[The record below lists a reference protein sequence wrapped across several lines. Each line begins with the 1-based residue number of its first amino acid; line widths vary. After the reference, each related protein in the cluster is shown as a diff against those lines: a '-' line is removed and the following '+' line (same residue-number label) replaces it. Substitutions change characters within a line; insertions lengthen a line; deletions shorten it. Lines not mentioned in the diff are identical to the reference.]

1 MFKFKAS
8 YVALAAVLTSSVVYA
23 DPTSYTHSSGA
34 TVIDIE
40 KPNAAGV
47 SHNLYRDF
55 NVGTNG
61 TILNNSGDDVSHST
75 FGNIARNN
83 NLTAGSASVILNEVT
98 SKNASSLKGFIEVN
112 GQKADVV
119 IANPNGITC
128 SGCSFVNTNKAILTT
143 GKVNMTDDGAIG
155 SYTVTGG
162 TLTIGEN
169 GMNAANGYAVLLADA
184 IKING
189 KVQANNALVSAGN
202 FTMDNSSGSVT
213 SAGKKATLI
222 QMTVNPQYSID
233 VSSLGGI
240 EANSISMVGNNIGF
254 GVRNKGSII
263 SNGTLMLTSNGNLLN
278 KGSITGKGLLSQV
291 STVTGITNDG
301 SIAGAYYL
309 MLSSGD
315 YIVNTGS
322 LSGGQLIATANGNI
336 TNGDSGT
343 MTGTSGLSLTSGGKI
358 RNEEKASLLSNNQI
372 AATAIGD
379 FLNEGKISAKHTSLT
394 FVGDSFKNTG
404 NINSTGQTTI
414 QSLTQDGTANTGEIY
429 NLGNITGENIN
440 LQTNGTLAQSSS
452 GRIEAT
458 NAITAHSY
466 WLNQNGY
473 MNAADIT
480 TDHGVVNNY
489 GNITAKN
496 ISITTYSDITNEG
509 QISSTGD
516 LTLNTKN
523 KGAIYNYSTL
533 SAGGNMTLT
542 ATKVVNGGKSCGI
555 LGLAKCGVGTLTA
568 DKLVLNSSQ
577 KYVSDMGGKQYFKST
592 EVNTVKP
599 RASFFAR
606 LGLEGPTLELI
617 VATFWTA
624 RQHVRG
630 VYRQVI
636 VALLAD
642 QVAQTDH
649 FAAVVHAVMIQIL
662 KDFPPLELGF
672 VGDISQLLPQALF
685 DHPHKHA
692 VALVFVTLFVAAGK
706 LLEVAFDRRN
716 HRLDLA
722 LRQIAGADDFF
733 PRLRHQRV
741 DIALSMA
748 EPFAE
753 RGDQFTVIL
762 SNLVHHF
769 ASGGVN
775 VF

>member
-23 DPTSYTHSSGA
+23 DPTRYTHSSGA

-55 NVGTNG
+55 NVGANG

-83 NLTAGSASVILNEVT
+83 NLTDGSASVILNEVT

-414 QSLTQDGTANTGEIY
+414 QSLTQDGSANTGEIY

-592 EVNTVKP
+592 EVNTVK
-599 RASFFAR
+599 
-606 LGLEGPTLELI
+606 
-617 VATFWTA
+617 
-624 RQHVRG
+624 
-630 VYRQVI
+630 
-636 VALLAD
+636 
-642 QVAQTDH
+642 
-649 FAAVVHAVMIQIL
+649 
-662 KDFPPLELGF
+662 
-672 VGDISQLLPQALF
+672 
-685 DHPHKHA
+685 
-692 VALVFVTLFVAAGK
+692 
-706 LLEVAFDRRN
+706 
-716 HRLDLA
+716 
-722 LRQIAGADDFF
+722 
-733 PRLRHQRV
+733 
-741 DIALSMA
+741 
-748 EPFAE
+748 
-753 RGDQFTVIL
+753 
-762 SNLVHHF
+762 
-769 ASGGVN
+769 
-775 VF
+775 

>member
-55 NVGTNG
+55 NVGANG

-83 NLTAGSASVILNEVT
+83 NLTDGSASVILNEVT

-414 QSLTQDGTANTGEIY
+414 QSLTQDGSANTGEIY
-429 NLGNITGENIN
+429 SLGNITGENIN

-592 EVNTVKP
+592 EVNTVK
-599 RASFFAR
+599 
-606 LGLEGPTLELI
+606 
-617 VATFWTA
+617 
-624 RQHVRG
+624 
-630 VYRQVI
+630 
-636 VALLAD
+636 
-642 QVAQTDH
+642 
-649 FAAVVHAVMIQIL
+649 
-662 KDFPPLELGF
+662 
-672 VGDISQLLPQALF
+672 
-685 DHPHKHA
+685 
-692 VALVFVTLFVAAGK
+692 
-706 LLEVAFDRRN
+706 
-716 HRLDLA
+716 
-722 LRQIAGADDFF
+722 
-733 PRLRHQRV
+733 
-741 DIALSMA
+741 
-748 EPFAE
+748 
-753 RGDQFTVIL
+753 
-762 SNLVHHF
+762 
-769 ASGGVN
+769 
-775 VF
+775 

>member
-55 NVGTNG
+55 NVGANG

-83 NLTAGSASVILNEVT
+83 NLTDGSASVILNEVT

-414 QSLTQDGTANTGEIY
+414 QSLTQDGSANTGEIY

-523 KGAIYNYSTL
+523 NGAIYNYSTL

-592 EVNTVKP
+592 EVNTVK
-599 RASFFAR
+599 
-606 LGLEGPTLELI
+606 
-617 VATFWTA
+617 
-624 RQHVRG
+624 
-630 VYRQVI
+630 
-636 VALLAD
+636 
-642 QVAQTDH
+642 
-649 FAAVVHAVMIQIL
+649 
-662 KDFPPLELGF
+662 
-672 VGDISQLLPQALF
+672 
-685 DHPHKHA
+685 
-692 VALVFVTLFVAAGK
+692 
-706 LLEVAFDRRN
+706 
-716 HRLDLA
+716 
-722 LRQIAGADDFF
+722 
-733 PRLRHQRV
+733 
-741 DIALSMA
+741 
-748 EPFAE
+748 
-753 RGDQFTVIL
+753 
-762 SNLVHHF
+762 
-769 ASGGVN
+769 
-775 VF
+775 

>member
-1 MFKFKAS
+1 
-8 YVALAAVLTSSVVYA
+8 VLTSSVVYA

-55 NVGTNG
+55 NVGANG

-83 NLTAGSASVILNEVT
+83 NLTDGSASVILNEVT

-414 QSLTQDGTANTGEIY
+414 QSLTQDGSANTGEIY

-592 EVNTVKP
+592 EVNTVK
-599 RASFFAR
+599 
-606 LGLEGPTLELI
+606 
-617 VATFWTA
+617 
-624 RQHVRG
+624 
-630 VYRQVI
+630 
-636 VALLAD
+636 
-642 QVAQTDH
+642 
-649 FAAVVHAVMIQIL
+649 
-662 KDFPPLELGF
+662 
-672 VGDISQLLPQALF
+672 
-685 DHPHKHA
+685 
-692 VALVFVTLFVAAGK
+692 
-706 LLEVAFDRRN
+706 
-716 HRLDLA
+716 
-722 LRQIAGADDFF
+722 
-733 PRLRHQRV
+733 
-741 DIALSMA
+741 
-748 EPFAE
+748 
-753 RGDQFTVIL
+753 
-762 SNLVHHF
+762 
-769 ASGGVN
+769 
-775 VF
+775 

>member
-55 NVGTNG
+55 NVGANG

-83 NLTAGSASVILNEVT
+83 NLTDGSASVILNEVT

-414 QSLTQDGTANTGEIY
+414 QSLTQDGSANTGEIY

-440 LQTNGTLAQSSS
+440 LQTNGTLAQSNS

-592 EVNTVKP
+592 EVNTVK
-599 RASFFAR
+599 
-606 LGLEGPTLELI
+606 
-617 VATFWTA
+617 
-624 RQHVRG
+624 
-630 VYRQVI
+630 
-636 VALLAD
+636 
-642 QVAQTDH
+642 
-649 FAAVVHAVMIQIL
+649 
-662 KDFPPLELGF
+662 
-672 VGDISQLLPQALF
+672 
-685 DHPHKHA
+685 
-692 VALVFVTLFVAAGK
+692 
-706 LLEVAFDRRN
+706 
-716 HRLDLA
+716 
-722 LRQIAGADDFF
+722 
-733 PRLRHQRV
+733 
-741 DIALSMA
+741 
-748 EPFAE
+748 
-753 RGDQFTVIL
+753 
-762 SNLVHHF
+762 
-769 ASGGVN
+769 
-775 VF
+775 

>member
-55 NVGTNG
+55 NVGANG

-414 QSLTQDGTANTGEIY
+414 QSLTQDGSANTGEIY

-533 SAGGNMTLT
+533 STGGNMTLT

-592 EVNTVKP
+592 EVNTVK
-599 RASFFAR
+599 
-606 LGLEGPTLELI
+606 
-617 VATFWTA
+617 
-624 RQHVRG
+624 
-630 VYRQVI
+630 
-636 VALLAD
+636 
-642 QVAQTDH
+642 
-649 FAAVVHAVMIQIL
+649 
-662 KDFPPLELGF
+662 
-672 VGDISQLLPQALF
+672 
-685 DHPHKHA
+685 
-692 VALVFVTLFVAAGK
+692 
-706 LLEVAFDRRN
+706 
-716 HRLDLA
+716 
-722 LRQIAGADDFF
+722 
-733 PRLRHQRV
+733 
-741 DIALSMA
+741 
-748 EPFAE
+748 
-753 RGDQFTVIL
+753 
-762 SNLVHHF
+762 
-769 ASGGVN
+769 
-775 VF
+775 

>member
-55 NVGTNG
+55 NVGANG

-83 NLTAGSASVILNEVT
+83 NLTDGSASVILNEVT

-278 KGSITGKGLLSQV
+278 KGSITGKGLLSQA

-414 QSLTQDGTANTGEIY
+414 QSLTQDGSANTGEIY

-592 EVNTVKP
+592 EVNTVK
-599 RASFFAR
+599 
-606 LGLEGPTLELI
+606 
-617 VATFWTA
+617 
-624 RQHVRG
+624 
-630 VYRQVI
+630 
-636 VALLAD
+636 
-642 QVAQTDH
+642 
-649 FAAVVHAVMIQIL
+649 
-662 KDFPPLELGF
+662 
-672 VGDISQLLPQALF
+672 
-685 DHPHKHA
+685 
-692 VALVFVTLFVAAGK
+692 
-706 LLEVAFDRRN
+706 
-716 HRLDLA
+716 
-722 LRQIAGADDFF
+722 
-733 PRLRHQRV
+733 
-741 DIALSMA
+741 
-748 EPFAE
+748 
-753 RGDQFTVIL
+753 
-762 SNLVHHF
+762 
-769 ASGGVN
+769 
-775 VF
+775 

>member
-143 GKVNMTDDGAIG
+143 GKVNMTSDGAIG

-189 KVQANNALVSAGN
+189 KVQANNALVSAGR
-202 FTMDNSSGSVT
+202 FTMDNSSGAIT
-213 SAGKKATLI
+213 SAGKQATLI
-222 QMTVNPQYSID
+222 EMTVNPQYSID

-240 EANSISMVGNNIGF
+240 TANSISMVGNNIGF
-254 GVRNKGSII
+254 GVRNQGSIVAN
-263 SNGTLMLTSNGNLLN
+263 STLQLTSNGL
-278 KGSITGKGLLSQV
+278 T
-291 STVTGITNDG
+291 
-301 SIAGAYYL
+301 
-309 MLSSGD
+309 
-315 YIVNTGS
+315 
-322 LSGGQLIATANGNI
+322 
-336 TNGDSGT
+336 
-343 MTGTSGLSLTSGGKI
+343 LTSGGKI
-358 RNEEKASLLSNNQI
+358 SNEEKSSLLSNNQI
-372 AATAIGD
+372 SITAMGD
-379 FLNEGKISAKHTSLT
+379 FFNEGKISAKNTSLT

-414 QSLTQDGTANTGEIY
+414 QSLKQDGSANSGEIY

-440 LQTNGTLAQSSS
+440 LQTNGTLAQSTS
-452 GRIEAT
+452 GRMEAT

-473 MNAADIT
+473 MKAADIT
-480 TDHGVVNNY
+480 TDHGVVSNN
-489 GNITAKN
+489 GTINAKN

-592 EVNTVKP
+592 EVNTVK
-599 RASFFAR
+599 
-606 LGLEGPTLELI
+606 
-617 VATFWTA
+617 
-624 RQHVRG
+624 
-630 VYRQVI
+630 
-636 VALLAD
+636 
-642 QVAQTDH
+642 
-649 FAAVVHAVMIQIL
+649 
-662 KDFPPLELGF
+662 
-672 VGDISQLLPQALF
+672 
-685 DHPHKHA
+685 
-692 VALVFVTLFVAAGK
+692 
-706 LLEVAFDRRN
+706 
-716 HRLDLA
+716 
-722 LRQIAGADDFF
+722 
-733 PRLRHQRV
+733 
-741 DIALSMA
+741 
-748 EPFAE
+748 
-753 RGDQFTVIL
+753 
-762 SNLVHHF
+762 
-769 ASGGVN
+769 
-775 VF
+775 

>member
-55 NVGTNG
+55 NVGANG

-83 NLTAGSASVILNEVT
+83 NLTDGSASVILNEVT

-394 FVGDSFKNTG
+394 FVGDSYKNTG

-414 QSLTQDGTANTGEIY
+414 QSLTQDGSANTGEIY

-592 EVNTVKP
+592 EVNTVK
-599 RASFFAR
+599 
-606 LGLEGPTLELI
+606 
-617 VATFWTA
+617 
-624 RQHVRG
+624 
-630 VYRQVI
+630 
-636 VALLAD
+636 
-642 QVAQTDH
+642 
-649 FAAVVHAVMIQIL
+649 
-662 KDFPPLELGF
+662 
-672 VGDISQLLPQALF
+672 
-685 DHPHKHA
+685 
-692 VALVFVTLFVAAGK
+692 
-706 LLEVAFDRRN
+706 
-716 HRLDLA
+716 
-722 LRQIAGADDFF
+722 
-733 PRLRHQRV
+733 
-741 DIALSMA
+741 
-748 EPFAE
+748 
-753 RGDQFTVIL
+753 
-762 SNLVHHF
+762 
-769 ASGGVN
+769 
-775 VF
+775 

>member
-55 NVGTNG
+55 NVGANG

-83 NLTAGSASVILNEVT
+83 NLTDGSASVILNEVT

-414 QSLTQDGTANTGEIY
+414 QSLTQDGSANTGEIY

-533 SAGGNMTLT
+533 SGGGNMTLT

-592 EVNTVKP
+592 EVNTVK
-599 RASFFAR
+599 
-606 LGLEGPTLELI
+606 
-617 VATFWTA
+617 
-624 RQHVRG
+624 
-630 VYRQVI
+630 
-636 VALLAD
+636 
-642 QVAQTDH
+642 
-649 FAAVVHAVMIQIL
+649 
-662 KDFPPLELGF
+662 
-672 VGDISQLLPQALF
+672 
-685 DHPHKHA
+685 
-692 VALVFVTLFVAAGK
+692 
-706 LLEVAFDRRN
+706 
-716 HRLDLA
+716 
-722 LRQIAGADDFF
+722 
-733 PRLRHQRV
+733 
-741 DIALSMA
+741 
-748 EPFAE
+748 
-753 RGDQFTVIL
+753 
-762 SNLVHHF
+762 
-769 ASGGVN
+769 
-775 VF
+775 

>member
-1 MFKFKAS
+1 
-8 YVALAAVLTSSVVYA
+8 VLTSSVVYA

-83 NLTAGSASVILNEVT
+83 NLTDGSASVILNEVT

-414 QSLTQDGTANTGEIY
+414 QSLTQDGSANTGEIY

-592 EVNTVKP
+592 EVNTVK
-599 RASFFAR
+599 
-606 LGLEGPTLELI
+606 
-617 VATFWTA
+617 
-624 RQHVRG
+624 
-630 VYRQVI
+630 
-636 VALLAD
+636 
-642 QVAQTDH
+642 
-649 FAAVVHAVMIQIL
+649 
-662 KDFPPLELGF
+662 
-672 VGDISQLLPQALF
+672 
-685 DHPHKHA
+685 
-692 VALVFVTLFVAAGK
+692 
-706 LLEVAFDRRN
+706 
-716 HRLDLA
+716 
-722 LRQIAGADDFF
+722 
-733 PRLRHQRV
+733 
-741 DIALSMA
+741 
-748 EPFAE
+748 
-753 RGDQFTVIL
+753 
-762 SNLVHHF
+762 
-769 ASGGVN
+769 
-775 VF
+775 

>member
-23 DPTSYTHSSGA
+23 APTSYTHSSGA

-55 NVGTNG
+55 NVGANG
-61 TILNNSGDDVSHST
+61 TILNNSGDDVSHSS

-98 SKNASSLKGFIEVN
+98 STNASSLKGFIEVN

-184 IKING
+184 INING

-254 GVRNKGSII
+254 GVRNKGSIVAN
-263 SNGTLMLTSNGNLLN
+263 SSLQLTSNGNLLN
-278 KGSITGKGLLSQV
+278 KGTIKSNGLLSQV
-291 STVTGITNDG
+291 ATASGITNDG

-379 FLNEGKISAKHTSLT
+379 FLNEGKISAKNTSLT

-414 QSLTQDGTANTGEIY
+414 QSLKQDGSANTGEIY

-473 MNAADIT
+473 MKAADIT

-509 QISSTGD
+509 QISSTDD

-592 EVNTVKP
+592 EVNTVK
-599 RASFFAR
+599 
-606 LGLEGPTLELI
+606 
-617 VATFWTA
+617 
-624 RQHVRG
+624 
-630 VYRQVI
+630 
-636 VALLAD
+636 
-642 QVAQTDH
+642 
-649 FAAVVHAVMIQIL
+649 
-662 KDFPPLELGF
+662 
-672 VGDISQLLPQALF
+672 
-685 DHPHKHA
+685 
-692 VALVFVTLFVAAGK
+692 
-706 LLEVAFDRRN
+706 
-716 HRLDLA
+716 
-722 LRQIAGADDFF
+722 
-733 PRLRHQRV
+733 
-741 DIALSMA
+741 
-748 EPFAE
+748 
-753 RGDQFTVIL
+753 
-762 SNLVHHF
+762 
-769 ASGGVN
+769 
-775 VF
+775 

>member
-1 MFKFKAS
+1 M
-8 YVALAAVLTSSVVYA
+8 
-23 DPTSYTHSSGA
+23 
-34 TVIDIE
+34 
-40 KPNAAGV
+40 
-47 SHNLYRDF
+47 
-55 NVGTNG
+55 
-61 TILNNSGDDVSHST
+61 
-75 FGNIARNN
+75 
-83 NLTAGSASVILNEVT
+83 
-98 SKNASSLKGFIEVN
+98 
-112 GQKADVV
+112 V

-143 GKVNMTDDGAIG
+143 GKVNMTSDGAIG

-189 KVQANNALVSAGN
+189 KVQANNALVSAGR
-202 FTMDNSSGSVT
+202 FTMDNSSGAIT
-213 SAGKKATLI
+213 SAGKQATLI
-222 QMTVNPQYSID
+222 EMTINPQYSID

-240 EANSISMVGNNIGF
+240 TANSISMVGNNIGF
-254 GVRNKGSII
+254 GVRNQGSIVAN
-263 SNGTLMLTSNGNLLN
+263 STLQLTSNGNLLN
-278 KGSITGKGLLSQV
+278 KGTIKGNGLLSQV
-291 STVTGITNDG
+291 STATGITNNG

-315 YIVNTGS
+315 YIVNVGS
-322 LSGGQLIATANGNI
+322 LTGGQLIASANGNI

-379 FLNEGKISAKHTSLT
+379 FLNEGKISAKNTSLT

-414 QSLTQDGTANTGEIY
+414 QSLKQDGSANSGEIY

-440 LQTNGTLAQSSS
+440 LQTNGTLAQSTS
-452 GRIEAT
+452 GRMEAT

-473 MNAADIT
+473 MKAADIT
-480 TDHGVVNNY
+480 TDHGVVSNN
-489 GNITAKN
+489 GTINAKN
-496 ISITTYSDITNEG
+496 ISITTNSDITNEG

-523 KGAIYNYSTL
+523 KGTIYNYSTL

-592 EVNTVKP
+592 EVNTVK
-599 RASFFAR
+599 
-606 LGLEGPTLELI
+606 
-617 VATFWTA
+617 
-624 RQHVRG
+624 
-630 VYRQVI
+630 
-636 VALLAD
+636 
-642 QVAQTDH
+642 
-649 FAAVVHAVMIQIL
+649 
-662 KDFPPLELGF
+662 
-672 VGDISQLLPQALF
+672 
-685 DHPHKHA
+685 
-692 VALVFVTLFVAAGK
+692 
-706 LLEVAFDRRN
+706 
-716 HRLDLA
+716 
-722 LRQIAGADDFF
+722 
-733 PRLRHQRV
+733 
-741 DIALSMA
+741 
-748 EPFAE
+748 
-753 RGDQFTVIL
+753 
-762 SNLVHHF
+762 
-769 ASGGVN
+769 
-775 VF
+775 

>member
-55 NVGTNG
+55 NVGANG

-143 GKVNMTDDGAIG
+143 DKVNMTDDGAIG

-184 IKING
+184 INING

-254 GVRNKGSII
+254 GVRNKGSIVAY
-263 SNGTLMLTSNGNLLN
+263 SSLQLTSNGNLLN
-278 KGSITGKGLLSQV
+278 KGTIKSNGLLNQV
-291 STVTGITNDG
+291 ATASGITNDG

-379 FLNEGKISAKHTSLT
+379 FLNEGKISAKNTSLT

-414 QSLTQDGTANTGEIY
+414 QSLKQDGSANTGEIY

-473 MNAADIT
+473 MKAADIT

-509 QISSTGD
+509 QISSTDD

-592 EVNTVKP
+592 EVNTVK
-599 RASFFAR
+599 
-606 LGLEGPTLELI
+606 
-617 VATFWTA
+617 
-624 RQHVRG
+624 
-630 VYRQVI
+630 
-636 VALLAD
+636 
-642 QVAQTDH
+642 
-649 FAAVVHAVMIQIL
+649 
-662 KDFPPLELGF
+662 
-672 VGDISQLLPQALF
+672 
-685 DHPHKHA
+685 
-692 VALVFVTLFVAAGK
+692 
-706 LLEVAFDRRN
+706 
-716 HRLDLA
+716 
-722 LRQIAGADDFF
+722 
-733 PRLRHQRV
+733 
-741 DIALSMA
+741 
-748 EPFAE
+748 
-753 RGDQFTVIL
+753 
-762 SNLVHHF
+762 
-769 ASGGVN
+769 
-775 VF
+775 

>member
-23 DPTSYTHSSGA
+23 APTSYTHSSGA
-34 TVIDIE
+34 TVINIE

-414 QSLTQDGTANTGEIY
+414 QSLKQDGSANTGEIY

-592 EVNTVKP
+592 EVNTVK
-599 RASFFAR
+599 
-606 LGLEGPTLELI
+606 
-617 VATFWTA
+617 
-624 RQHVRG
+624 
-630 VYRQVI
+630 
-636 VALLAD
+636 
-642 QVAQTDH
+642 
-649 FAAVVHAVMIQIL
+649 
-662 KDFPPLELGF
+662 
-672 VGDISQLLPQALF
+672 
-685 DHPHKHA
+685 
-692 VALVFVTLFVAAGK
+692 
-706 LLEVAFDRRN
+706 
-716 HRLDLA
+716 
-722 LRQIAGADDFF
+722 
-733 PRLRHQRV
+733 
-741 DIALSMA
+741 
-748 EPFAE
+748 
-753 RGDQFTVIL
+753 
-762 SNLVHHF
+762 
-769 ASGGVN
+769 
-775 VF
+775 

>member
-55 NVGTNG
+55 NVGANG

-83 NLTAGSASVILNEVT
+83 NLTDGSASVILNEVT

-278 KGSITGKGLLSQV
+278 KGSITGKGLLNQV

-414 QSLTQDGTANTGEIY
+414 QSLTQDGSANTGEIY

-592 EVNTVKP
+592 EVNTVK
-599 RASFFAR
+599 
-606 LGLEGPTLELI
+606 
-617 VATFWTA
+617 
-624 RQHVRG
+624 
-630 VYRQVI
+630 
-636 VALLAD
+636 
-642 QVAQTDH
+642 
-649 FAAVVHAVMIQIL
+649 
-662 KDFPPLELGF
+662 
-672 VGDISQLLPQALF
+672 
-685 DHPHKHA
+685 
-692 VALVFVTLFVAAGK
+692 
-706 LLEVAFDRRN
+706 
-716 HRLDLA
+716 
-722 LRQIAGADDFF
+722 
-733 PRLRHQRV
+733 
-741 DIALSMA
+741 
-748 EPFAE
+748 
-753 RGDQFTVIL
+753 
-762 SNLVHHF
+762 
-769 ASGGVN
+769 
-775 VF
+775 

>member
-263 SNGTLMLTSNGNLLN
+263 SNGTLMLTSNGTLLN

-414 QSLTQDGTANTGEIY
+414 QSLTQDGSANTGEIY

-592 EVNTVKP
+592 EVNTVK
-599 RASFFAR
+599 
-606 LGLEGPTLELI
+606 
-617 VATFWTA
+617 
-624 RQHVRG
+624 
-630 VYRQVI
+630 
-636 VALLAD
+636 
-642 QVAQTDH
+642 
-649 FAAVVHAVMIQIL
+649 
-662 KDFPPLELGF
+662 
-672 VGDISQLLPQALF
+672 
-685 DHPHKHA
+685 
-692 VALVFVTLFVAAGK
+692 
-706 LLEVAFDRRN
+706 
-716 HRLDLA
+716 
-722 LRQIAGADDFF
+722 
-733 PRLRHQRV
+733 
-741 DIALSMA
+741 
-748 EPFAE
+748 
-753 RGDQFTVIL
+753 
-762 SNLVHHF
+762 
-769 ASGGVN
+769 
-775 VF
+775 

>member
-61 TILNNSGDDVSHST
+61 SILNNSGDDVSHST

-414 QSLTQDGTANTGEIY
+414 QSLTQDCSANTGEIY

-592 EVNTVKP
+592 EVKTVK
-599 RASFFAR
+599 
-606 LGLEGPTLELI
+606 
-617 VATFWTA
+617 
-624 RQHVRG
+624 
-630 VYRQVI
+630 
-636 VALLAD
+636 
-642 QVAQTDH
+642 
-649 FAAVVHAVMIQIL
+649 
-662 KDFPPLELGF
+662 
-672 VGDISQLLPQALF
+672 
-685 DHPHKHA
+685 
-692 VALVFVTLFVAAGK
+692 
-706 LLEVAFDRRN
+706 
-716 HRLDLA
+716 
-722 LRQIAGADDFF
+722 
-733 PRLRHQRV
+733 
-741 DIALSMA
+741 
-748 EPFAE
+748 
-753 RGDQFTVIL
+753 
-762 SNLVHHF
+762 
-769 ASGGVN
+769 
-775 VF
+775 

>member
-55 NVGTNG
+55 NVGANG

-184 IKING
+184 INING

-240 EANSISMVGNNIGF
+240 EVNSISMVGNNIGF
-254 GVRNKGSII
+254 GVRNKGSIVAN
-263 SNGTLMLTSNGNLLN
+263 SSLQLTSNGNLLN
-278 KGSITGKGLLSQV
+278 KGTIKSNGLLSQV
-291 STVTGITNDG
+291 ATASGITNDG

-379 FLNEGKISAKHTSLT
+379 FLNEGKISAKNTSLT

-414 QSLTQDGTANTGEIY
+414 QSLKQDGSANTGEIY

-473 MNAADIT
+473 MKAADIT

-592 EVNTVKP
+592 EVNT
-599 RASFFAR
+599 
-606 LGLEGPTLELI
+606 
-617 VATFWTA
+617 
-624 RQHVRG
+624 
-630 VYRQVI
+630 
-636 VALLAD
+636 
-642 QVAQTDH
+642 
-649 FAAVVHAVMIQIL
+649 
-662 KDFPPLELGF
+662 GF
-672 VGDISQLLPQALF
+672 V
-685 DHPHKHA
+685 
-692 VALVFVTLFVAAGK
+692 
-706 LLEVAFDRRN
+706 E
-716 HRLDLA
+716 
-722 LRQIAGADDFF
+722 
-733 PRLRHQRV
+733 
-741 DIALSMA
+741 
-748 EPFAE
+748 
-753 RGDQFTVIL
+753 
-762 SNLVHHF
+762 
-769 ASGGVN
+769 
-775 VF
+775 

>member
-55 NVGTNG
+55 NVGANG

-83 NLTAGSASVILNEVT
+83 NLTDGSASVILNEVT

-143 GKVNMTDDGAIG
+143 GKVNMTSDGAIG

-414 QSLTQDGTANTGEIY
+414 QSLTQDGSANTGEIY

-592 EVNTVKP
+592 EVNTVK
-599 RASFFAR
+599 
-606 LGLEGPTLELI
+606 
-617 VATFWTA
+617 
-624 RQHVRG
+624 
-630 VYRQVI
+630 
-636 VALLAD
+636 
-642 QVAQTDH
+642 
-649 FAAVVHAVMIQIL
+649 
-662 KDFPPLELGF
+662 
-672 VGDISQLLPQALF
+672 
-685 DHPHKHA
+685 
-692 VALVFVTLFVAAGK
+692 
-706 LLEVAFDRRN
+706 
-716 HRLDLA
+716 
-722 LRQIAGADDFF
+722 
-733 PRLRHQRV
+733 
-741 DIALSMA
+741 
-748 EPFAE
+748 
-753 RGDQFTVIL
+753 
-762 SNLVHHF
+762 
-769 ASGGVN
+769 
-775 VF
+775 

>member
-83 NLTAGSASVILNEVT
+83 NLTDGSASVILNEVT

-414 QSLTQDGTANTGEIY
+414 QSLTQDGSANTGEIY

-509 QISSTGD
+509 QIRSTGD
-516 LTLNTKN
+516 LILNTKN

-592 EVNTVKP
+592 EVNTVK
-599 RASFFAR
+599 
-606 LGLEGPTLELI
+606 
-617 VATFWTA
+617 
-624 RQHVRG
+624 
-630 VYRQVI
+630 
-636 VALLAD
+636 
-642 QVAQTDH
+642 
-649 FAAVVHAVMIQIL
+649 
-662 KDFPPLELGF
+662 
-672 VGDISQLLPQALF
+672 
-685 DHPHKHA
+685 
-692 VALVFVTLFVAAGK
+692 
-706 LLEVAFDRRN
+706 
-716 HRLDLA
+716 
-722 LRQIAGADDFF
+722 
-733 PRLRHQRV
+733 
-741 DIALSMA
+741 
-748 EPFAE
+748 
-753 RGDQFTVIL
+753 
-762 SNLVHHF
+762 
-769 ASGGVN
+769 
-775 VF
+775 

>member
-55 NVGTNG
+55 NVGANG

-83 NLTAGSASVILNEVT
+83 NLTDGSASVILNEVT

-155 SYTVTGG
+155 SYTVTGS

-414 QSLTQDGTANTGEIY
+414 QSLTQDGSANTGEIY

-592 EVNTVKP
+592 EVNTVK
-599 RASFFAR
+599 
-606 LGLEGPTLELI
+606 
-617 VATFWTA
+617 
-624 RQHVRG
+624 
-630 VYRQVI
+630 
-636 VALLAD
+636 
-642 QVAQTDH
+642 
-649 FAAVVHAVMIQIL
+649 
-662 KDFPPLELGF
+662 
-672 VGDISQLLPQALF
+672 
-685 DHPHKHA
+685 
-692 VALVFVTLFVAAGK
+692 
-706 LLEVAFDRRN
+706 
-716 HRLDLA
+716 
-722 LRQIAGADDFF
+722 
-733 PRLRHQRV
+733 
-741 DIALSMA
+741 
-748 EPFAE
+748 
-753 RGDQFTVIL
+753 
-762 SNLVHHF
+762 
-769 ASGGVN
+769 
-775 VF
+775 

>member
-128 SGCSFVNTNKAILTT
+128 SGCSFVNTNKTILTT

-414 QSLTQDGTANTGEIY
+414 QSLTQDGSANTGEIY

-516 LTLNTKN
+516 LILNTKN

-592 EVNTVKP
+592 EVNTVK
-599 RASFFAR
+599 
-606 LGLEGPTLELI
+606 
-617 VATFWTA
+617 
-624 RQHVRG
+624 
-630 VYRQVI
+630 
-636 VALLAD
+636 
-642 QVAQTDH
+642 
-649 FAAVVHAVMIQIL
+649 
-662 KDFPPLELGF
+662 
-672 VGDISQLLPQALF
+672 
-685 DHPHKHA
+685 
-692 VALVFVTLFVAAGK
+692 
-706 LLEVAFDRRN
+706 
-716 HRLDLA
+716 
-722 LRQIAGADDFF
+722 
-733 PRLRHQRV
+733 
-741 DIALSMA
+741 
-748 EPFAE
+748 
-753 RGDQFTVIL
+753 
-762 SNLVHHF
+762 
-769 ASGGVN
+769 
-775 VF
+775 

>member
-55 NVGTNG
+55 NVGANG

-83 NLTAGSASVILNEVT
+83 NLTDGSASVILNEVT

-222 QMTVNPQYSID
+222 LMTVNPQYSID

-414 QSLTQDGTANTGEIY
+414 QSLTQDGSANTGEIY

-592 EVNTVKP
+592 EVNTVK
-599 RASFFAR
+599 
-606 LGLEGPTLELI
+606 
-617 VATFWTA
+617 
-624 RQHVRG
+624 
-630 VYRQVI
+630 
-636 VALLAD
+636 
-642 QVAQTDH
+642 
-649 FAAVVHAVMIQIL
+649 
-662 KDFPPLELGF
+662 
-672 VGDISQLLPQALF
+672 
-685 DHPHKHA
+685 
-692 VALVFVTLFVAAGK
+692 
-706 LLEVAFDRRN
+706 
-716 HRLDLA
+716 
-722 LRQIAGADDFF
+722 
-733 PRLRHQRV
+733 
-741 DIALSMA
+741 
-748 EPFAE
+748 
-753 RGDQFTVIL
+753 
-762 SNLVHHF
+762 
-769 ASGGVN
+769 
-775 VF
+775 

>member
-55 NVGTNG
+55 NVGANG

-83 NLTAGSASVILNEVT
+83 NLTDGSASVILNEVT

-394 FVGDSFKNTG
+394 FVGDSFKKTG

-414 QSLTQDGTANTGEIY
+414 QSLTQDGSANTGEIY

-592 EVNTVKP
+592 EVNTVK
-599 RASFFAR
+599 
-606 LGLEGPTLELI
+606 
-617 VATFWTA
+617 
-624 RQHVRG
+624 
-630 VYRQVI
+630 
-636 VALLAD
+636 
-642 QVAQTDH
+642 
-649 FAAVVHAVMIQIL
+649 
-662 KDFPPLELGF
+662 
-672 VGDISQLLPQALF
+672 
-685 DHPHKHA
+685 
-692 VALVFVTLFVAAGK
+692 
-706 LLEVAFDRRN
+706 
-716 HRLDLA
+716 
-722 LRQIAGADDFF
+722 
-733 PRLRHQRV
+733 
-741 DIALSMA
+741 
-748 EPFAE
+748 
-753 RGDQFTVIL
+753 
-762 SNLVHHF
+762 
-769 ASGGVN
+769 
-775 VF
+775 

>member
-55 NVGTNG
+55 NVGANG

-112 GQKADVV
+112 GHKADVV

-254 GVRNKGSII
+254 GVRNKGSIVAN
-263 SNGTLMLTSNGNLLN
+263 SSLQLTSNGNLLN
-278 KGSITGKGLLSQV
+278 KGTIKSNGLLSQV
-291 STVTGITNDG
+291 ATASGITNDG

-343 MTGTSGLSLTSGGKI
+343 MTGTSGLRKVRTS
-358 RNEEKASLLSNNQI
+358 S
-372 AATAIGD
+372 
-379 FLNEGKISAKHTSLT
+379 
-394 FVGDSFKNTG
+394 
-404 NINSTGQTTI
+404 
-414 QSLTQDGTANTGEIY
+414 
-429 NLGNITGENIN
+429 
-440 LQTNGTLAQSSS
+440 
-452 GRIEAT
+452 
-458 NAITAHSY
+458 
-466 WLNQNGY
+466 
-473 MNAADIT
+473 
-480 TDHGVVNNY
+480 
-489 GNITAKN
+489 
-496 ISITTYSDITNEG
+496 
-509 QISSTGD
+509 
-516 LTLNTKN
+516 
-523 KGAIYNYSTL
+523 
-533 SAGGNMTLT
+533 
-542 ATKVVNGGKSCGI
+542 
-555 LGLAKCGVGTLTA
+555 
-568 DKLVLNSSQ
+568 
-577 KYVSDMGGKQYFKST
+577 
-592 EVNTVKP
+592 
-599 RASFFAR
+599 
-606 LGLEGPTLELI
+606 
-617 VATFWTA
+617 
-624 RQHVRG
+624 
-630 VYRQVI
+630 
-636 VALLAD
+636 
-642 QVAQTDH
+642 
-649 FAAVVHAVMIQIL
+649 
-662 KDFPPLELGF
+662 
-672 VGDISQLLPQALF
+672 
-685 DHPHKHA
+685 
-692 VALVFVTLFVAAGK
+692 
-706 LLEVAFDRRN
+706 
-716 HRLDLA
+716 
-722 LRQIAGADDFF
+722 
-733 PRLRHQRV
+733 
-741 DIALSMA
+741 
-748 EPFAE
+748 
-753 RGDQFTVIL
+753 
-762 SNLVHHF
+762 
-769 ASGGVN
+769 
-775 VF
+775 

>member
-1 MFKFKAS
+1 
-8 YVALAAVLTSSVVYA
+8 
-23 DPTSYTHSSGA
+23 
-34 TVIDIE
+34 
-40 KPNAAGV
+40 
-47 SHNLYRDF
+47 
-55 NVGTNG
+55 
-61 TILNNSGDDVSHST
+61 
-75 FGNIARNN
+75 
-83 NLTAGSASVILNEVT
+83 
-98 SKNASSLKGFIEVN
+98 
-112 GQKADVV
+112 
-119 IANPNGITC
+119 
-128 SGCSFVNTNKAILTT
+128 
-143 GKVNMTDDGAIG
+143 
-155 SYTVTGG
+155 
-162 TLTIGEN
+162 
-169 GMNAANGYAVLLADA
+169 
-184 IKING
+184 
-189 KVQANNALVSAGN
+189 
-202 FTMDNSSGSVT
+202 
-213 SAGKKATLI
+213 
-222 QMTVNPQYSID
+222 
-233 VSSLGGI
+233 
-240 EANSISMVGNNIGF
+240 
-254 GVRNKGSII
+254 

-414 QSLTQDGTANTGEIY
+414 QSLTQDGSANTGEIY

-592 EVNTVKP
+592 EVNTVK
-599 RASFFAR
+599 
-606 LGLEGPTLELI
+606 
-617 VATFWTA
+617 
-624 RQHVRG
+624 
-630 VYRQVI
+630 
-636 VALLAD
+636 
-642 QVAQTDH
+642 
-649 FAAVVHAVMIQIL
+649 
-662 KDFPPLELGF
+662 
-672 VGDISQLLPQALF
+672 
-685 DHPHKHA
+685 
-692 VALVFVTLFVAAGK
+692 
-706 LLEVAFDRRN
+706 
-716 HRLDLA
+716 
-722 LRQIAGADDFF
+722 
-733 PRLRHQRV
+733 
-741 DIALSMA
+741 
-748 EPFAE
+748 
-753 RGDQFTVIL
+753 
-762 SNLVHHF
+762 
-769 ASGGVN
+769 
-775 VF
+775 

>member
-75 FGNIARNN
+75 FGNIAKNN

-128 SGCSFVNTNKAILTT
+128 SGCSFVNTNKAVLTT

-169 GMNAANGYAVLLADA
+169 GMNAANSYAYLLADA

-189 KVQANNALVSAGN
+189 NVQANNALVSAGN
-202 FTMDNSSGSVT
+202 FTMDNSTSSVT
-213 SAGKKATLI
+213 SAGKRATLI

-263 SNGTLMLTSNGNLLN
+263 ANGTLQLASNGELLNTGTIKGNGLLTSI
-278 KGSITGKGLLSQV
+278 STATGVTNEGTLS
-291 STVTGITNDG
+291 
-301 SIAGAYYL
+301 GAYYL
-309 MLSSGD
+309 MLSTQG
-315 YIVNTGS
+315 YIVNTGTMA
-322 LSGGQLIATANGNI
+322 GGQLIAVANANINNGN
-336 TNGDSGT
+336 SGT
-343 MTGTSGLSLTSGGKI
+343 MTGTSGLSLTSGTQI
-358 RNEEKASLLSNNQI
+358 RNEAKASMLSNNQI
-372 AATAIGD
+372 SATAMGD
-379 FLNEGKISAKHTSLT
+379 FLNEGKISAKNTSLT
-394 FVGDSFKNTG
+394 FVGSSFKNTG
-404 NINSTGQTTI
+404 NINSTGQTTV
-414 QSLTQDGTANTGEIY
+414 QSLKQDGSANTGEIY

-440 LQTNGTLAQSSS
+440 LQTNGTLAQSTS
-452 GRIEAT
+452 GRMEAT

-473 MNAADIT
+473 MKAADIT
-480 TDHGVVNNY
+480 TDHGVVSNN
-489 GNITAKN
+489 GTINAKN

-509 QISSTGD
+509 QISSTGN
-516 LTLNTKN
+516 LTLNTQN
-523 KGAIYNYSTL
+523 KGVIYNYSTL
-533 SAGGNMTLT
+533 SAGDNMTLT

-555 LGLAKCGVGTLTA
+555 MGLAKCGVGTLTA

-592 EVNTVKP
+592 EVNTVK
-599 RASFFAR
+599 
-606 LGLEGPTLELI
+606 
-617 VATFWTA
+617 
-624 RQHVRG
+624 
-630 VYRQVI
+630 
-636 VALLAD
+636 
-642 QVAQTDH
+642 
-649 FAAVVHAVMIQIL
+649 
-662 KDFPPLELGF
+662 
-672 VGDISQLLPQALF
+672 
-685 DHPHKHA
+685 
-692 VALVFVTLFVAAGK
+692 
-706 LLEVAFDRRN
+706 
-716 HRLDLA
+716 
-722 LRQIAGADDFF
+722 
-733 PRLRHQRV
+733 
-741 DIALSMA
+741 
-748 EPFAE
+748 
-753 RGDQFTVIL
+753 
-762 SNLVHHF
+762 
-769 ASGGVN
+769 
-775 VF
+775 

>member
-23 DPTSYTHSSGA
+23 APTSYTHSSGA

-414 QSLTQDGTANTGEIY
+414 QSLTQDGSANTGEIY

-516 LTLNTKN
+516 LILNTKN

-592 EVNTVKP
+592 EVNTVK
-599 RASFFAR
+599 
-606 LGLEGPTLELI
+606 
-617 VATFWTA
+617 
-624 RQHVRG
+624 
-630 VYRQVI
+630 
-636 VALLAD
+636 
-642 QVAQTDH
+642 
-649 FAAVVHAVMIQIL
+649 
-662 KDFPPLELGF
+662 
-672 VGDISQLLPQALF
+672 
-685 DHPHKHA
+685 
-692 VALVFVTLFVAAGK
+692 
-706 LLEVAFDRRN
+706 
-716 HRLDLA
+716 
-722 LRQIAGADDFF
+722 
-733 PRLRHQRV
+733 
-741 DIALSMA
+741 
-748 EPFAE
+748 
-753 RGDQFTVIL
+753 
-762 SNLVHHF
+762 
-769 ASGGVN
+769 
-775 VF
+775 

>member
-1 MFKFKAS
+1 MFKFKAY

-55 NVGTNG
+55 NVGANG

-83 NLTAGSASVILNEVT
+83 NLTDGSASVILNEVT

-379 FLNEGKISAKHTSLT
+379 FLNEGKISDKHTSLT

-414 QSLTQDGTANTGEIY
+414 QSLTQDGSANTGEIY

-592 EVNTVKP
+592 EVNTVK
-599 RASFFAR
+599 
-606 LGLEGPTLELI
+606 
-617 VATFWTA
+617 
-624 RQHVRG
+624 
-630 VYRQVI
+630 
-636 VALLAD
+636 
-642 QVAQTDH
+642 
-649 FAAVVHAVMIQIL
+649 
-662 KDFPPLELGF
+662 
-672 VGDISQLLPQALF
+672 
-685 DHPHKHA
+685 
-692 VALVFVTLFVAAGK
+692 
-706 LLEVAFDRRN
+706 
-716 HRLDLA
+716 
-722 LRQIAGADDFF
+722 
-733 PRLRHQRV
+733 
-741 DIALSMA
+741 
-748 EPFAE
+748 
-753 RGDQFTVIL
+753 
-762 SNLVHHF
+762 
-769 ASGGVN
+769 
-775 VF
+775 

>member
-55 NVGTNG
+55 NVGANG

-83 NLTAGSASVILNEVT
+83 NLTDGSASVILNEVT

-414 QSLTQDGTANTGEIY
+414 QSLKQDGSANTGEIY

-592 EVNTVKP
+592 EVNTVK
-599 RASFFAR
+599 
-606 LGLEGPTLELI
+606 
-617 VATFWTA
+617 
-624 RQHVRG
+624 
-630 VYRQVI
+630 
-636 VALLAD
+636 
-642 QVAQTDH
+642 
-649 FAAVVHAVMIQIL
+649 
-662 KDFPPLELGF
+662 
-672 VGDISQLLPQALF
+672 
-685 DHPHKHA
+685 
-692 VALVFVTLFVAAGK
+692 
-706 LLEVAFDRRN
+706 
-716 HRLDLA
+716 
-722 LRQIAGADDFF
+722 
-733 PRLRHQRV
+733 
-741 DIALSMA
+741 
-748 EPFAE
+748 
-753 RGDQFTVIL
+753 
-762 SNLVHHF
+762 
-769 ASGGVN
+769 
-775 VF
+775 

>member
-75 FGNIARNN
+75 FGNIAKNN

-128 SGCSFVNTNKAILTT
+128 SGCSFVNTNKAVLTT

-169 GMNAANGYAVLLADA
+169 GMNAANSYAYLLADA

-189 KVQANNALVSAGN
+189 NVQANNALVSAGN
-202 FTMDNSSGSVT
+202 FTMDNSTSSVT
-213 SAGKKATLI
+213 STGKKATLI

-263 SNGTLMLTSNGNLLN
+263 ANGTLQLASNGELLNTGTIKGNGLLTSI
-278 KGSITGKGLLSQV
+278 STATGVTNEGTLS
-291 STVTGITNDG
+291 
-301 SIAGAYYL
+301 GAYYL
-309 MLSSGD
+309 MLSTQG
-315 YIVNTGS
+315 YIVNTGTMA
-322 LSGGQLIATANGNI
+322 GGQLIAVANANINNGN
-336 TNGDSGT
+336 SGT
-343 MTGTSGLSLTSGGKI
+343 MTGTSGLSLTSGTQI
-358 RNEEKASLLSNNQI
+358 RNEAKASMLSNNQI
-372 AATAIGD
+372 SATAMGD
-379 FLNEGKISAKHTSLT
+379 FLNEGKISAKNTSLT
-394 FVGDSFKNTG
+394 FVGSSFKNTG
-404 NINSTGQTTI
+404 NINSSGQTTV
-414 QSLTQDGTANTGEIY
+414 QSLKQDGSANTGEIY

-440 LQTNGTLAQSSS
+440 LQTNGTLAQSTS
-452 GRIEAT
+452 GRMEAT

-473 MNAADIT
+473 MKAADIT
-480 TDHGVVNNY
+480 TDHGVVSNN
-489 GNITAKN
+489 GTINAKN

-509 QISSTGD
+509 QISSTGN
-516 LTLNTKN
+516 LTLNTQN
-523 KGAIYNYSTL
+523 KGVIYNYSTL
-533 SAGGNMTLT
+533 SAGDNMTLT

-555 LGLAKCGVGTLTA
+555 MGLAKCGVGTLTA

-577 KYVSDMGGKQYFKST
+577 KYVSDMSGKQYFKST
-592 EVNTVKP
+592 EVNTVK
-599 RASFFAR
+599 
-606 LGLEGPTLELI
+606 
-617 VATFWTA
+617 
-624 RQHVRG
+624 
-630 VYRQVI
+630 
-636 VALLAD
+636 
-642 QVAQTDH
+642 
-649 FAAVVHAVMIQIL
+649 
-662 KDFPPLELGF
+662 
-672 VGDISQLLPQALF
+672 
-685 DHPHKHA
+685 
-692 VALVFVTLFVAAGK
+692 
-706 LLEVAFDRRN
+706 
-716 HRLDLA
+716 
-722 LRQIAGADDFF
+722 
-733 PRLRHQRV
+733 
-741 DIALSMA
+741 
-748 EPFAE
+748 
-753 RGDQFTVIL
+753 
-762 SNLVHHF
+762 
-769 ASGGVN
+769 
-775 VF
+775 

>member
-55 NVGTNG
+55 NVGANG

-83 NLTAGSASVILNEVT
+83 NLTDGSASVILNEVT

-278 KGSITGKGLLSQV
+278 KGSITGKGLLSRV

-414 QSLTQDGTANTGEIY
+414 QSLTQDGSANTGEIY

-592 EVNTVKP
+592 EVNTVK
-599 RASFFAR
+599 
-606 LGLEGPTLELI
+606 
-617 VATFWTA
+617 
-624 RQHVRG
+624 
-630 VYRQVI
+630 
-636 VALLAD
+636 
-642 QVAQTDH
+642 
-649 FAAVVHAVMIQIL
+649 
-662 KDFPPLELGF
+662 
-672 VGDISQLLPQALF
+672 
-685 DHPHKHA
+685 
-692 VALVFVTLFVAAGK
+692 
-706 LLEVAFDRRN
+706 
-716 HRLDLA
+716 
-722 LRQIAGADDFF
+722 
-733 PRLRHQRV
+733 
-741 DIALSMA
+741 
-748 EPFAE
+748 
-753 RGDQFTVIL
+753 
-762 SNLVHHF
+762 
-769 ASGGVN
+769 
-775 VF
+775 

>member
-55 NVGTNG
+55 NVGANG

-189 KVQANNALVSAGN
+189 KVQASNALVSAGN

-414 QSLTQDGTANTGEIY
+414 QSLTQDGSANTGEIY

-516 LTLNTKN
+516 LILNTKN

-592 EVNTVKP
+592 EVNTVK
-599 RASFFAR
+599 
-606 LGLEGPTLELI
+606 
-617 VATFWTA
+617 
-624 RQHVRG
+624 
-630 VYRQVI
+630 
-636 VALLAD
+636 
-642 QVAQTDH
+642 
-649 FAAVVHAVMIQIL
+649 
-662 KDFPPLELGF
+662 
-672 VGDISQLLPQALF
+672 
-685 DHPHKHA
+685 
-692 VALVFVTLFVAAGK
+692 
-706 LLEVAFDRRN
+706 
-716 HRLDLA
+716 
-722 LRQIAGADDFF
+722 
-733 PRLRHQRV
+733 
-741 DIALSMA
+741 
-748 EPFAE
+748 
-753 RGDQFTVIL
+753 
-762 SNLVHHF
+762 
-769 ASGGVN
+769 
-775 VF
+775 

>member
-75 FGNIARNN
+75 FGNIAKNN

-143 GKVNMTDDGAIG
+143 GKVNMTSDGAIG

-169 GMNAANGYAVLLADA
+169 GMNAANSYAVLLADA

-202 FTMDNSSGSVT
+202 FTMDNSTGSVT
-213 SAGKKATLI
+213 SAGKQATLI

-254 GVRNKGSII
+254 GVRNKGSIVAN
-263 SNGTLMLTSNGNLLN
+263 STLQLTSNGDLQN
-278 KGSITGKGLLSQV
+278 KGTIKGNGLLSTI
-291 STVTGITNDG
+291 STASGVTNEGTL
-301 SIAGAYYL
+301 SGAYYL
-309 MLSSGD
+309 MLSTQG
-315 YIVNTGS
+315 YIVNVGTMT
-322 LSGGQLIATANGNI
+322 GGQLIASASRNI
-336 TNGDSGT
+336 NNGDSGT
-343 MTGTSGLSLTSGGKI
+343 MTGTNGLSLTSGTQI
-358 RNEEKASLLSNNQI
+358 RNEAKASMLSNNQI
-372 AATAIGD
+372 SATAMGD
-379 FLNEGKISAKHTSLT
+379 FLNEGKISAKNTTLS

-404 NINSTGQTTI
+404 NITSTSKTTV
-414 QSLTQDGTANTGEIY
+414 QSLKQDGSANTGEIY

-440 LQTNGTLAQSSS
+440 LQTNGTLAQSSN

-466 WLNQNGY
+466 WLNQNGD
-473 MNAADIT
+473 MKATDIT
-480 TDHGVVNNY
+480 TDHGVVSNS
-489 GNITAKN
+489 GNITANN
-496 ISITTYSDITNEG
+496 ISITTTSDITNEG
-509 QISSTGD
+509 QIRSAGD
-516 LTLNTKN
+516 LTLNTQN
-523 KGAIYNYSTL
+523 KGVIYNYSTL
-533 SAGGNMTLT
+533 SAGDNMTLT
-542 ATKVVNGGKSCGI
+542 ATKVANGGKSCGI
-555 LGLAKCGVGTLTA
+555 MGLAKCGVGTLTA

-592 EVNTVKP
+592 EVNTVK
-599 RASFFAR
+599 
-606 LGLEGPTLELI
+606 
-617 VATFWTA
+617 
-624 RQHVRG
+624 
-630 VYRQVI
+630 
-636 VALLAD
+636 
-642 QVAQTDH
+642 
-649 FAAVVHAVMIQIL
+649 
-662 KDFPPLELGF
+662 
-672 VGDISQLLPQALF
+672 
-685 DHPHKHA
+685 
-692 VALVFVTLFVAAGK
+692 
-706 LLEVAFDRRN
+706 
-716 HRLDLA
+716 
-722 LRQIAGADDFF
+722 
-733 PRLRHQRV
+733 
-741 DIALSMA
+741 
-748 EPFAE
+748 
-753 RGDQFTVIL
+753 
-762 SNLVHHF
+762 
-769 ASGGVN
+769 
-775 VF
+775 